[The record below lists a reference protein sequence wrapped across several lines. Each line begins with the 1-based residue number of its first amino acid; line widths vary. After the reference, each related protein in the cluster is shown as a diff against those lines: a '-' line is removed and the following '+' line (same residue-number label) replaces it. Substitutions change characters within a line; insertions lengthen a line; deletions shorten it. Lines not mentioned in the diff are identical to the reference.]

1 MSRPRYKWWGY
12 VKNMIRAYP
21 GLRKEYDDL
30 HRQSITAN
38 MSGMPGGGEASRG
51 TENIALK
58 ELPKAKQME
67 YDAVRKAIAVTE
79 KMKNGA
85 ERLKIIN
92 LVFWKNSHTL
102 QGAAMAIPV
111 SYETA
116 VEYHRDFIMIAA
128 YFRELVDGENLAG
141 IQKLALKSQKDVLK

>member
-38 MSGMPGGGEASRG
+38 MSGMPGGGAASRG

-79 KMKNGA
+79 KMKNGS

-141 IQKLALKSQKDVLK
+141 IQKLALKSQKDVL

>member
-1 MSRPRYKWWGY
+1 MSRSRYKWWGY

-38 MSGMPGGGEASRG
+38 MSGMPGGGAASRG

>member
-21 GLRKEYDDL
+21 GLRKEYEDL
-30 HRQSITAN
+30 HQQAVTAN
-38 MSGMPGGGEASRG
+38 MSGMPCGGTASRG

-58 ELPKAKQME
+58 ELPKAQQME
-67 YDAVRKAIAVTE
+67 YDAVRKAIAVT
-79 KMKNGA
+79 KQMRTGTD
-85 ERLKIIN
+85 RLKIID

-128 YFRELVDGENLAG
+128 YFREMVDGNNLVG
-141 IQKLALKSQKDVLK
+141 IQKLALKSQKDVVN

>member
-1 MSRPRYKWWGY
+1 M
-12 VKNMIRAYP
+12 KNMIRAYP

-30 HRQSITAN
+30 HQQSITAN
-38 MSGMPGGGEASRG
+38 MSGMPGGGAVSRG

-58 ELPKAKQME
+58 ELPKMQQME

-79 KMKNGA
+79 KMRNGA

-102 QGAAMAIPV
+102 QGAAMAVPI

-128 YFRELVDGENLAG
+128 YFRELVDGENLSG
-141 IQKLALKSQKDVLK
+141 IQKLALKSQKDVIK

>member
-38 MSGMPGGGEASRG
+38 MSGIPGGGEASRG

-58 ELPKAKQME
+58 ELPKTKQME
-67 YDAVRKAIAVTE
+67 YDAVRKSIAVTE

>member
-21 GLRKEYDDL
+21 GLKKEYDNL
-30 HRQSITAN
+30 HEQSVTPN
-38 MSGMPGGGEASRG
+38 LSGMPGGSAVSRG

-79 KMKNGA
+79 KMKNGSD
-85 ERLKIIN
+85 RLKIIN

-116 VEYHRDFIMIAA
+116 VEYHRDFIMVAA

-141 IQKLALKSQKDVLK
+141 IQKLALKSQNDVLK